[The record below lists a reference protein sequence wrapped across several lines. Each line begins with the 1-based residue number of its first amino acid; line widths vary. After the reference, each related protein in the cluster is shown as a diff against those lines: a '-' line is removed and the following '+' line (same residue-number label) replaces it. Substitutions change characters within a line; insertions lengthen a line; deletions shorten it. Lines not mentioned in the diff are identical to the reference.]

1 MLPTRDG
8 VGPSVITLP
17 VGDWLLVID
26 FLIERFN
33 AIPRDEWLARMQN
46 NLVMDEHGQ
55 AVNPDRTYQS
65 HLKIYY
71 YRALE
76 NETPIPFEEKIL
88 FQDEHI
94 IVADKPH
101 FLPVTP
107 AGIYLQETLL
117 IVKLPVWWYL

>member
-26 FLIERFN
+26 FLMERFN

-65 HLKIYY
+65 HLKI
-71 YRALE
+71 
-76 NETPIPFEEKIL
+76 
-88 FQDEHI
+88 
-94 IVADKPH
+94 
-101 FLPVTP
+101 
-107 AGIYLQETLL
+107 
-117 IVKLPVWWYL
+117 

>member
-46 NLVMDEHGQ
+46 
-55 AVNPDRTYQS
+55 
-65 HLKIYY
+65 I
-71 YRALE
+71 
-76 NETPIPFEEKIL
+76 
-88 FQDEHI
+88 
-94 IVADKPH
+94 
-101 FLPVTP
+101 
-107 AGIYLQETLL
+107 
-117 IVKLPVWWYL
+117 